1 MKLQS
6 LKTTIAQL
14 FAILAL
20 LALVG
25 CAAQPQPD
33 ASPAPVKKERPEWA
47 MNEPDEENGIM
58 SFVGVSLVHSTEQ
71 KARVGAREA
80 ANTNAVQ
87 YLGTMV
93 RGKVERISSSFG
105 LASETIDETLGG
117 RSFQKQLYAGV
128 AKRLKSK
135 KWHFEEKTDAK
146 GKPGYIYFVLTQI
159 PKSELDNTING
170 AANNT
175 AKAEREKAKKSLNEE
190 AKQQALD
197 SAKFFEQ
204 MGQDKSS

>member
-25 CAAQPQPD
+25 CAAQPQP
-33 ASPAPVKKERPEWA
+33 AAPPAPVKKERPEWA

-71 KARVGAREA
+71 KARENAREDA
-80 ANTNAVQ
+80 TTNAVQ

-105 LASETIDETLGG
+105 LASETID
-117 RSFQKQLYAGV
+117 
-128 AKRLKSK
+128 
-135 KWHFEEKTDAK
+135 
-146 GKPGYIYFVLTQI
+146 
-159 PKSELDNTING
+159 
-170 AANNT
+170 
-175 AKAEREKAKKSLNEE
+175 
-190 AKQQALD
+190 
-197 SAKFFEQ
+197 
-204 MGQDKSS
+204 